1 MGDDGLSKRLVHFLI
16 SESLIPSLGFH
27 RVWTQCPDILDH
39 FPIFL
44 EWDNKR
50 GSCNYPFKFNHSWLR
65 NPSFNA
71 WFLQRWSSHTTSGS
85 SMGIEAISHKLRK
98 LKEDTKVW
106 IKNKLASIDS
116 DSNSL
121 NQAIGSLLTG
131 LSNGILSLE
140 EMNLLTWL
148 RSEKPRIMDHY
159 LLTWQLKSRTKWT
172 L

>member
-1 MGDDGLSKRLVHFLI
+1 M
-16 SESLIPSLGFH
+16 
-27 RVWTQCPDILDH
+27 WTQCADILDH
-39 FPIFL
+39 FPIFI

-50 GSCNYPFKFNHSWLR
+50 GSCNYPFKFNRSWLSD
-65 NPSFNA
+65 PSFNA
-71 WFLQRWSSHTTSGS
+71 WFLQWWSSHTTSGS

-98 LKEDTKVW
+98 HKEDSKVW